1 MQSNSGNDSHDV
13 VSLGASPPFVV
24 GLTVGVRN
32 AIVFKMLRGVQNVLS
47 FLKKG
52 TPVKLRDGPAA
63 VTNASV
69 NSHFMLF

>member
-1 MQSNSGNDSHDV
+1 MLH
-13 VSLGASPPFVV
+13 PPFVV

-32 AIVFKMLRGVQNVLS
+32 AIVLIMLRGVQNVLS

-63 VTNASV
+63 VTNGRINRNPMFFYAIV
-69 NSHFMLF
+69 ATSHQSF